1 MDAPRPL
8 LVTDDAELLDD
19 LLRLAATAAVDV
31 TVAHTTPHAARD
43 WTQAPLVIAGTDLLP
58 ELAELRPDPHPN
70 IITVSRET
78 DHQPQHDQALANA
91 ALRIGA
97 RTLLALPDDEGTLVD
112 LLADAT
118 QPRSRSSLTVAV
130 LGGRGGAGASLLS
143 VALAHAGQRAGART
157 ALIDADPL
165 GGGLDLLLGHERT
178 PGTRWNDLTSRE
190 GRMSWPA
197 LRDTLP
203 APGGITLLTWEHGP
217 ATPVPVPAMRAVL
230 SSASRGSDL
239 VVLDLPRDP
248 DAAAE
253 EALRRSTV
261 ALLVVPAEL
270 HAVMAARRAAARARK
285 HARDLRVACRSSSCD
300 FPADTVR
307 HALGLPLAGDIPA
320 EPGLARTLD
329 RGDPPACGGRT
340 PLSRFADTF
349 VSRIRAEHGDS
360 EVPQ

>member
-1 MDAPRPL
+1 MDASRPL

-19 LLRLAATAAVDV
+19 LLRLAAAAAVEV
-31 TVAHTTPHAARD
+31 TVAHTTAHAARD
-43 WTQAPLVIAGTDLLP
+43 WTHAPLVIAGTDLLP
-58 ELAELRPDPHPN
+58 DLAELRPDPHPN

-78 DHQPQHDQALANA
+78 AHQPHHDQTLANA

-97 RTLLALPDDEGTLVD
+97 RTLLTLPDDEGTLVD

-118 QPRSRSSLTVAV
+118 QPRSHSSLTVAV

-143 VALAHAGQRAGART
+143 AALAHAGQRAGART
-157 ALIDADPL
+157 TLIDADPL
-165 GGGLDLLLGHERT
+165 GGGLDLLLGHEKT
-178 PGTRWNDLTSRE
+178 PGTRWGDLTSRE
-190 GRMSWPA
+190 GRMSWTA

-203 APGGITLLTWEHGP
+203 TPGGITLLTWEHGP
-217 ATPVPVPAMRAVL
+217 TTTVPVPAMRAVL

-239 VVLDLPRDP
+239 VVLDLPRNL

-270 HAVMAARRAAARARK
+270 HAVMAARRAAARAQE
-285 HARDLRVACRSSSCD
+285 HACDLRVASRAGSHD
-300 FPADTVR
+300 FPAETVR
-307 HALGLPLAGDIPA
+307 HAIGLPLAGDIPT

-329 RGDPPACGGRT
+329 RGDPPACGRKT
-340 PLSRFADTF
+340 PLSQFADTF
-349 VSRIRAEHGDS
+349 VARMRAEHSSSGAS
-360 EVPQ
+360 Q